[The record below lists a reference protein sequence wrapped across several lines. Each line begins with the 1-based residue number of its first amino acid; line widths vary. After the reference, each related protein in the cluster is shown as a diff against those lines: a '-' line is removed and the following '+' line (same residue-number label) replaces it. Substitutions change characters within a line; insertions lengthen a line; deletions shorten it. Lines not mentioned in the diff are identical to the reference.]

1 MPCHLAKQIY
11 RNTPTFERLKNYNDE
26 EDGDGDA
33 DDDHW
38 AGPGN
43 PFAGGGDLC
52 HGDDEEDGGLSGG
65 VQWHHNHSVITII
78 KLWHPRHQVTF
89 ESDLQSSLGAE
100 SPIHNLIYK
109 EYPILQVII
118 TGIDIRIICIIIITQ
133 RGIGQDYYDHTENQS
148 DDGDADTISIKR
160 DKESLR
166 QKQKEV
172 ESMGNR
178 HIKERQ
184 NINKVIRDIFEG
196 SLSL

>member
-1 MPCHLAKQIY
+1 M
-11 RNTPTFERLKNYNDE
+11 
-26 EDGDGDA
+26 
-33 DDDHW
+33 
-38 AGPGN
+38 
-43 PFAGGGDLC
+43 
-52 HGDDEEDGGLSGG
+52 
-65 VQWHHNHSVITII
+65 
-78 KLWHPRHQVTF
+78 TF

-133 RGIGQDYYDHTENQS
+133 GGIGQDYYDHTDNQS
-148 DDGDADTISIKR
+148 DDADIISIKR

>member
-1 MPCHLAKQIY
+1 M
-11 RNTPTFERLKNYNDE
+11 
-26 EDGDGDA
+26 
-33 DDDHW
+33 
-38 AGPGN
+38 
-43 PFAGGGDLC
+43 
-52 HGDDEEDGGLSGG
+52 
-65 VQWHHNHSVITII
+65 
-78 KLWHPRHQVTF
+78 TF

-172 ESMGNR
+172 ESLGNR